1 MLLSIPIEILE
12 IIFNLVVHPSN
23 CNSMKLR
30 VSCCILEK
38 NAFLIS
44 LQNKRNKC
52 DYCKY
57 IFREW
62 KQYPTISRNP
72 CIYSCYIKTMVLCKT
87 HTYTCNLCNRNGS
100 YNEYCILTS
109 QCKECK
115 ISNKS

>member
-23 CNSMKLR
+23 CNAMKLR
-30 VSCCILEK
+30 VSCVELDTNKC
-38 NAFLIS
+38 LIH
-44 LQNKRNKC
+44 LQNIRNKC

-72 CIYSCYIKTMVLCKT
+72 CIYSSYI
-87 HTYTCNLCNRNGS
+87 
-100 YNEYCILTS
+100 
-109 QCKECK
+109 
-115 ISNKS
+115 